1 MKRLSL
7 TLLLAA
13 TAATPALAQET
24 SSTQQPQAQQSRAGD
39 RIGEILGALFGNR
52 NDRDGSNAIEA
63 QWMAGRMPLA
73 AQQTQFEARIDSEVR
88 SGALSR
94 SSGERARSEY
104 RSLVELEARYGADR
118 RFTTQERTDLGDRY
132 GALTQALA
140 EGGYGGG
147 GSSGGGYGQGGV
159 SGGTSVADGRTE
171 FEARVDAAVRARR
184 LTRTQGTQLK
194 TEYAAL
200 IRTEATY
207 MRDGS
212 LSARERDDLESSLD
226 ALDSRVG
233 DGPAG
238 TPSRPADPASRLE
251 AIARALPSSGLTA
264 TARTQLLVEHEDLT
278 RLANAYRRVTPSSDD
293 QAYLDRRLTNLE
305 TRARVRR

>member
-1 MKRLSL
+1 MKRLTL
-7 TLLLAA
+7 GLLLTA
-13 TAATPALAQET
+13 TAASPAIAQET
-24 SSTQQPQAQQSRAGD
+24 NSTQQPQAQQQRSG
-39 RIGEILGALFGNR
+39 IGEILGALFGNR

-63 QWMAGRMPLA
+63 QWMVGRTPLA

-94 SSGERARSEY
+94 ASGERARSEY
-104 RSLVELEARYGADR
+104 RALVELEARYGADR

-140 EGGYGGG
+140 EGGYGIGG
-147 GSSGGGYGQGGV
+147 DYGQGGV

-194 TEYAAL
+194 TEYATL

-212 LSARERDDLESSLD
+212 LSARERDDLESRLD
-226 ALDSRVG
+226 ALDSRIG
-233 DGPAG
+233 DGPTG
-238 TPSRPADPASRLE
+238 TPSRPADAISRLE

-278 RLANAYRRVTPSSDD
+278 RLANAYRRVTPSADD